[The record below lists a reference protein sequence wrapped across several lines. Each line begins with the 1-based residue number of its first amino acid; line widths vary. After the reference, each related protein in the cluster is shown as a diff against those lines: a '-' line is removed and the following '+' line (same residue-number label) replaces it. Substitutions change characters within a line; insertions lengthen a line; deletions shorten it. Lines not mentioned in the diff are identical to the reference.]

1 MSKWKQLILSQ
12 HHAGLDIYY
21 KSMLKANKPDF
32 TPANIQQAV
41 AKIFSKTPFFT
52 SLLQGLLLY
61 NILLFNYYII

>member
-12 HHAGLDIYY
+12 YHAGLDIYY

-41 AKIFSKTPFFT
+41 AKISF
-52 SLLQGLLLY
+52 LLSTRGHCVPSSV
-61 NILLFNYYII
+61 